1 MLAGASRICHP
12 ADMARQRDPMSHASD
27 VARAAEV
34 WQVARERG
42 EPDPML
48 RAARWLRELRIE
60 GERDDARARA
70 WAARQPGASMTDTDA
85 AMRRAAAMAAYQSE
99 VITARLGG
107 PDEQPGDAMMLG
119 ALARTI
125 AAMGPRGDASDAAD
139 ALASDPA
146 ALAEALRAA
155 AERLG

>member
-1 MLAGASRICHP
+1 
-12 ADMARQRDPMSHASD
+12 MARQRDPMCHAAD
-27 VARAAEV
+27 VARATEV
-34 WQVARERG
+34 WQVAREQRD
-42 EPDPML
+42 PDPML

-60 GERDDARARA
+60 GERADARDRA
-70 WAARQPGASMTDTDA
+70 WAARQQGTAAPDPES
-85 AMRRAAAMAAYQSE
+85 AMRRAVAMATYQSE
-99 VITARLGG
+99 LITARLGG

-125 AAMGPRGDASDAAD
+125 AAFGTRGDSGDAAD
-139 ALASDPA
+139 ELARDPA